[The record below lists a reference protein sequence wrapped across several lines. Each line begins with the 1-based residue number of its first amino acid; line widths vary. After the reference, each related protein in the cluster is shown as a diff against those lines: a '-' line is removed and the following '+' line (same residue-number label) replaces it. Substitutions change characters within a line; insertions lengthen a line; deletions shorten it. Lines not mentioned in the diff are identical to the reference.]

1 MQKLIHNGN
10 KHLIYLDR
18 IMESQKKGNFIHTG
32 NLINEARENGV
43 KLNQLAVS
51 LDVSV
56 PALSHLSVVA
66 SRSTKEMQRWASQNK
81 LGLKALREIV
91 RMPEKYRNEVAER
104 FVRGEV
110 TTWVI
115 DDLKHR
121 INNAHKTNQ
130 QINIKEI
137 IREIVTTRTASESKP
152 VKRTR
157 RQIRLIDIPVY
168 EYNISDIND
177 AMRKLMALLVGVPP
191 ELSEWEMMGLKAY
204 SRPLKRMLNDL
215 SNKIEK

>member
-1 MQKLIHNGN
+1 MRDYNP

-18 IMESQKKGNFIHTG
+18 IMESQKKGDFIHTG

-115 DDLKHR
+115 DDLKHI
-121 INNAHKTNQ
+121 INNAHKAGEE
-130 QINIKEI
+130 INIRDI
-137 IREIVTTRTASESKP
+137 IREIVSKRTGIESKS
-152 VKRTR
+152 VKPEKKVR
-157 RQIRLIDIPVY
+157 RHFRVVASPTY
-168 EYNISDIND
+168 EYNISDIRD
-177 AMRKLMALLVGVPP
+177 AMQRLMELLVGVPP
-191 ELSEWEMMGLKAY
+191 DLSEWERVGLKT
-204 SRPLKRMLNDL
+204 STRPLKRMLNDL

>member
-1 MQKLIHNGN
+1 
-10 KHLIYLDR
+10 
-18 IMESQKKGNFIHTG
+18 MESQKKGNFIHTG